1 VKEKELRKAGD
12 IWSEHVLENAK
23 AYMMSFVYIFAT
35 VISGFPLVSGV
46 AHAIGL
52 SSESTFLYLTRLFD
66 AMIYFFLPQIN
77 VIILRLIQKRPLR
90 HRMVGRTVVI
100 GDIPWVAQAAEAFL
114 SKIFACSYSIAGIN
128 VHSANPSDHLVHR
141 MTHRV
146 VRGTLLCCGRPDGRL
161 SALTVNENAVSLSIN
176 QASSIQS
183 IGSTCETVTIGHNQF
198 KLPLSTR
205 AIFLNRH
212 RPLFLCEYLLAQKDN
227 TACDSMDIGVSSRG
241 ISSSMRQY
249 ASHTIE
255 SPDIRE
261 SNKDTLLNSMS
272 KRLISSQGK
281 HQKTNRSSAAL
292 LGQYKSIEREILSK
306 RQHGDMIDVSGRM
319 SPSRVIDVAIQEK
332 KWITQARRLFEHLNV
347 DSDGKLKRH
356 EFLDG
361 LSALNCECSND
372 ELSVLF
378 SRFQNNEDDSIYFD
392 DFFNLM
398 SMHKLEVDQILYNI
412 RDAKGIVQVGP
423 STERF
428 FGESL
433 LERKGGKNS
442 PINISF
448 GAIKSQHFIQ
458 ELYES
463 RIASMQRFVAMTVM
477 FHQVRRYV

>member
-1 VKEKELRKAGD
+1 
-12 IWSEHVLENAK
+12 
-23 AYMMSFVYIFAT
+23 
-35 VISGFPLVSGV
+35 
-46 AHAIGL
+46 
-52 SSESTFLYLTRLFD
+52 
-66 AMIYFFLPQIN
+66 
-77 VIILRLIQKRPLR
+77 
-90 HRMVGRTVVI
+90 
-100 GDIPWVAQAAEAFL
+100 
-114 SKIFACSYSIAGIN
+114 
-128 VHSANPSDHLVHR
+128 
-141 MTHRV
+141 
-146 VRGTLLCCGRPDGRL
+146 
-161 SALTVNENAVSLSIN
+161 
-176 QASSIQS
+176 
-183 IGSTCETVTIGHNQF
+183 
-198 KLPLSTR
+198 
-205 AIFLNRH
+205 
-212 RPLFLCEYLLAQKDN
+212 
-227 TACDSMDIGVSSRG
+227 MDIGVSSRG

-477 FHQVRRYV
+477 FHQMGSRVQNFFASISLGLLGYRIDRSHSIMRIATTASPVSGAEIRDKAEILTYMRTVRHSINVISCAWLDYKERMENGSIMRSSSYASFGSRKSQN